1 MKRKRII
8 IAGLVL
14 TLASLSSCVRIDR
27 ETDSQNKTS
36 DSSDNTTSRNN
47 NSTESK
53 EGTTETS
60 NKDTTSETTSNKET
74 NSETTTETTNEY
86 ISVNLMS
93 NGNIDIVEVIKGET
107 LEKPSD
113 PVKEGYIFKGWYQNT
128 TGSGDAFDFST
139 PITKEITLFAIF
151 EKEANKYTVTFDIDG
166 ILTNQTVVEN
176 SKALEPETPTKSGY
190 TFIGWYTSKDSKTKF
205 DFNTSITSN
214 ITLYAMFEKDPVYY
228 TVTFDIDGVTT
239 TSKVVENNKVEEPTT
254 PTKTGYVFKGW
265 YENINDESSFDFNTE
280 ITSNIYLYALFEK
293 AISNTYG
300 SYEEGAYVEWSDT
313 SLANVSVSYKK
324 VTDDAYTRVDTE
336 LIRLDTTNKKIRCD
350 IVGLEKGE
358 YIIKCTKSDNTS
370 FTTDAITVTSYDR
383 SGYAHFA
390 YSSDSTGINVTD
402 GIGAYTNS
410 GSLKSNTTVVYV
422 TDETKNTVTAN
433 IAGKTYTGLVSI
445 LQAQKKSST
454 PLDIRI
460 IGTVSAATWNKID
473 YKVNGVT
480 SITPDD
486 VIGANSEALGK
497 TNYTQEAI
505 IKAGYNTLDTTYYS
519 ELNGLTNSIK
529 YDSSKKEFDSY
540 YNMLDIKEVKNVTV
554 EGIGVDATIFQW
566 GFTWK
571 NSSSIEIRNLT
582 FDDYTEDA
590 CSFEGSDD
598 SKTISGFKTGHIW
611 VHNNQFNEGINYWDV
626 CNEQDKHEG
635 DGATDFKKNAFI
647 TLSYNHYIK
656 NHKTGLVGGSNSQ
669 HTACITF
676 HHNYYEE
683 CSSRLP
689 LARQANM
696 HMYNNYYYKS
706 SSYSMS
712 IRANAY
718 AFLENNYFECG
729 QNPYE
734 LQTST
739 DYGNG
744 YVKALNNIFDN
755 VSITADTYYKVNN
768 VTQREE
774 TVENTN
780 IYSTTFDTDSTI
792 FYYDSTSKVSNVEVL
807 HTAEEAKDNC
817 VKYAGVHK
825 NK

>member
-14 TLASLSSCVRIDR
+14 TLASLSSCIRIDR
-27 ETDSQNKTS
+27 ENDTQNKTS
-36 DSSDNTTSRNN
+36 DSSDNTSSRNN
-47 NSTESK
+47 STTESK
-53 EGTTETS
+53 ETITTESTN
-60 NKDTTSETTSNKET
+60 NKTTSETT
-74 NSETTTETTNEY
+74 TEIQTNEY

-93 NGNIDIVEVIKGET
+93 NGNIDIVEVVKGEK

-113 PVKEGYIFKGWYQNT
+113 PVKTGYVFKGWYQNSN
-128 TGSGDAFDFST
+128 GSGDAFDFDT

-151 EKEANKYTVTFDIDG
+151 VKEANKYTVSFDIDG
-166 ILTNQTVVEN
+166 IITSQTVVEN
-176 SKALEPETPTKSGY
+176 SKALEPEKPTKAGY
-190 TFIGWYTSKDSKTKF
+190 TFIGWCTSKTDTNTKF
-205 DFNTSITSN
+205 NFNTSITSN
-214 ITLYAMFEKDPVYY
+214 ITLYAIFEKDPVYY
-228 TVTFDIDGVTT
+228 TITFDIDGVTT
-239 TSKVVENNKVEEPTT
+239 TSKVLENNRVEEPAT

-280 ITSNIYLYALFEK
+280 ITSNITLYALFEK

-313 SLANVSVSYKK
+313 SLSNVSVSYKK
-324 VTDDAYTRVDTE
+324 TTDDSYTSVDKE

-358 YIIKCTKSDNTS
+358 YIIKCTKSDKTT
-370 FTTDAITVTSYDR
+370 FTTDTITVTSYDR

-390 YSSDSTGINVTD
+390 YSSDSTGINVVD

-410 GSLKSNTTVVYV
+410 GTLKSNATVVYV

-445 LQAQKKSST
+445 LQAQEKSST

-460 IGTVSAATWNKID
+460 IGTISAATWNKID

-480 SITPDD
+480 SITPND
-486 VIGANSEALGK
+486 VIGANGEALGK
-497 TNYTQEAI
+497 TNYSQADI

-519 ELNGLTNSIK
+519 ELNGLTNKIK

-540 YNMLDIKEVKNVTV
+540 YNMADISKVKNVTV

-571 NSSSIEIRNLT
+571 NSSSVEIRNLI

-712 IRANAY
+712 IRANGY
-718 AFLENNYFECG
+718 AFLENNYFEGG

-739 DYGNG
+739 DNGNG

-755 VSITADTYYKVNN
+755 VSITADTYYMVNN
-768 VTQREE
+768 VTSREE
-774 TVENTN
+774 AVENTN
-780 IYSTTFDTDSTI
+780 VYSTTFDTDSTI
-792 FYYDSTSKVSNVEVL
+792 FYYDSTNKVSNVEVL

-817 VKYAGVHK
+817 ITYAGVHK